1 MDEYPII
8 DLSHLLPAAQ
18 GLARLPADER
28 IQRLRA
34 DRWIGYPRAVEAL
47 NRLEALYAWPNKQR
61 MPNLLLVGPTNNGKS
76 MIVEKFR
83 RTHPAS
89 SDADQEHIPVLV
101 VQMPSE
107 PSVIRFYV
115 ALLAAMGAPLRPRP
129 RLPEMEQLALALL
142 RKVDSAALLVDEVL
156 PKVPLRQWVLS
167 VPFQLRFLFASYP
180 DLFTYY
186 VAIFTIV
193 VGGNISIT
201 TLYRLRTLYFQCFL
215 CHLLIFLNSRH

>member
-101 VQMPSE
+101 VQMPSA
-107 PSVIRFYV
+107 STSRCS
-115 ALLAAMGAPLRPRP
+115 PRWA
-129 RLPEMEQLALALL
+129 RRCAHAHGC
-142 RKVDSAALLVDEVL
+142 RKWSNWLWHCCARSACAC
-156 PKVPLRQWVLS
+156 W
-167 VPFQLRFLFASYP
+167 
-180 DLFTYY
+180 
-186 VAIFTIV
+186 
-193 VGGNISIT
+193 
-201 TLYRLRTLYFQCFL
+201 
-215 CHLLIFLNSRH
+215 

>member
-83 RTHPAS
+83 RTHPPAPTPTRS
-89 SDADQEHIPVLV
+89 TSWCWSCRCR
-101 VQMPSE
+101 PS
-107 PSVIRFYV
+107 
-115 ALLAAMGAPLRPRP
+115 RP
-129 RLPEMEQLALALL
+129 
-142 RKVDSAALLVDEVL
+142 
-156 PKVPLRQWVLS
+156 
-167 VPFQLRFLFASYP
+167 
-180 DLFTYY
+180 
-186 VAIFTIV
+186 
-193 VGGNISIT
+193 
-201 TLYRLRTLYFQCFL
+201 
-215 CHLLIFLNSRH
+215 

>member
-89 SDADQEHIPVLV
+89 SDVSAAKSTYL
-101 VQMPSE
+101 PSLYCAT
-107 PSVIRFYV
+107 FF
-115 ALLAAMGAPLRPRP
+115 AMGSSGTFQGSRASSFS
-129 RLPEMEQLALALL
+129 RL
-142 RKVDSAALLVDEVL
+142 SAS
-156 PKVPLRQWVLS
+156 PIC
-167 VPFQLRFLFASYP
+167 AS
-180 DLFTYY
+180 T
-186 VAIFTIV
+186 
-193 VGGNISIT
+193 
-201 TLYRLRTLYFQCFL
+201 
-215 CHLLIFLNSRH
+215 

>member
-1 MDEYPII
+1 VDEYPII

-61 MPNLLLVGPTNNGKS
+61 MPNLPLVGPTNNGKS

-89 SDADQEHIPVLV
+89 SDADQEHIPVWSCRCRPNRRLD
-101 VQMPSE
+101 P
-107 PSVIRFYV
+107 
-115 ALLAAMGAPLRPRP
+115 LLRRAAAAMGAPLRPRP
-129 RLPEMEQLALALL
+129 RLPWKWSNWRWHCCARSGAC
-142 RKVDSAALLVDEVL
+142 
-156 PKVPLRQWVLS
+156 W
-167 VPFQLRFLFASYP
+167 
-180 DLFTYY
+180 
-186 VAIFTIV
+186 
-193 VGGNISIT
+193 
-201 TLYRLRTLYFQCFL
+201 
-215 CHLLIFLNSRH
+215 